1 MPGLLRSLWRA
12 RTYTL
17 VSVATLGIVVGAAA
31 AIFTIFDAV
40 LLEPLP
46 YSDPDRIV
54 MVWID
59 NRAQGYPEDVT
70 SYPSYLDLRAE
81 NDTLQDLAAYAH
93 HVVHLTGDGAPE
105 RLAGAEVSASFFPL
119 LGVEPLLGRYI
130 RAEDEFVAPLDEVVL
145 GYGLW
150 NRRFGGDPA
159 AVGRRVLLDGKPYT
173 VVGIMPE
180 SFRVPDYHD
189 FWVALAPDGD
199 ARTARQSFWL
209 YTIGR
214 LREGVR
220 LEEARADLEVIM
232 ARIEEEHFP
241 STGEMGIVL
250 NRLHDQWVRDVR
262 GALVVLA
269 ASVLSLW
276 LIACSNLSGIALAR
290 AGARQG
296 ELALRQSL
304 GASSGR
310 IASLLLAEGVVIG
323 FLSLPLAG
331 LVATTALKAFES
343 AVESR
348 IAGVP
353 SADWGWNV
361 VLVSGV
367 MALLSGLL
375 FHLAPV
381 IHSSSRDLVSRLK
394 KSGFSGASRHRTRR
408 ALVVSQIALSLVLL
422 VGALLLVRSFLELQR
437 VPVGFDAEGAS
448 SLPLTLRPPGYP
460 EPSRRAQF
468 YERLVERVAAVPG
481 VESVAAVSS
490 VLHGVLS
497 SAAIFTVEGVPVDPN
512 DTEAALFT
520 RATPGYFGTMRI
532 PIVDGRDFDAS
543 DDADGAPVVIVNETM
558 AKQYWPGLSPVGR
571 RMAFGIEHEGE
582 PEWLTVVGVVGD
594 IRQIGLDRA
603 VRLQTFVP
611 LRQSPGS
618 TMELVIRSR
627 LEVPSLFEPIREA
640 IWQMDPELPVASL
653 TPVQQALDERLGDR
667 RRSTFVVGLF
677 AASAVFLSAI
687 GVYGVLAYSVS
698 QRTGELGLRAALGAG
713 KRDLVA
719 LVLGEGVL
727 LVALGLAIG
736 MVAVVPLRGLTAG
749 LLFGVGPFDPP
760 ALLVACGLLSA
771 AAFLACFLPARRAAR
786 IDPSLALR
794 HG

>member
-1 MPGLLRSLWRA
+1 
-12 RTYTL
+12 
-17 VSVATLGIVVGAAA
+17 VVGAAA

-46 YSDPDRIV
+46 YADPERLV

-59 NRAQGYPEDVT
+59 NRAQSYPEDVT
-70 SYPSYLDLRAE
+70 SYPSFLDLRAE
-81 NDTLQDLAAYAH
+81 NETLEDLAAYAH
-93 HVVHLTGDGAPE
+93 HVVHITGGGAPE
-105 RLAGAEVSASFFPL
+105 RLAGAEVSASFFSL
-119 LGVEPLLGRYI
+119 LGVEPLLGRYL
-130 RAEDEFVAPLDEVVL
+130 RAEDEFDAGLDEVVL
-145 GYGLW
+145 SFGLW
-150 NRRFGGDPA
+150 KGRFGGDPSTI
-159 AVGRRVLLDGKPYT
+159 GRKILLDGVPHT
-173 VVGIMPE
+173 VVGIMPG
-180 SFRVPDYHD
+180 SFRVPENHD
-189 FWVALAPDGD
+189 FWLPLAPEEE
-199 ARTARQSFWL
+199 ARSARQSFWL

-214 LREGVR
+214 LREGIR

-241 STGEMGIVL
+241 STGEMGIVV

-269 ASVLSLW
+269 ASVACLW

-310 IASLLLAEGVVIG
+310 IAGMLLAEGVVIG
-323 FLSLPLAG
+323 LLSLPLAAV
-331 LVATTALKAFES
+331 VATTALKAFES

-348 IAGVP
+348 ASGVP
-353 SADWGWNV
+353 SADLGWNLL
-361 VLVSGV
+361 LVSGL
-367 MALLSGLL
+367 MALLSGLF

-381 IHSSSRDLVSRLK
+381 LHTSSRDLVSRLK

-408 ALVVSQIALSLVLL
+408 ALVVGEIALSLVLL

-437 VPVGFDAEGAS
+437 VPVGFEAEGVS

-468 YERLVERVAAVPG
+468 YERLVERVAALPG

-490 VLHGVLS
+490 VLHGML
-497 SAAIFTVEGVPVDPN
+497 SAAATFTVEGVPVDPN

-520 RATPGYFGTMRI
+520 RTTPGYFETMRI
-532 PIVDGRDFDAS
+532 PILHGRDFVAS
-543 DDADGAPVVIVNETM
+543 DDTDGAPVVIVNETM
-558 AKQYWPGLSPVGR
+558 AKRFWPGVSPVGR
-571 RMAFGIEHEGE
+571 RMAFGIEHAGE
-582 PEWLTVVGVVGD
+582 PQWLRVVGVVGD
-594 IRQIGLDRA
+594 VRQIGLDRA

-618 TMELVIRSR
+618 SMELVVRSR
-627 LEVPSLFEPIREA
+627 LEVPLLFEPIREA
-640 IWQMDPELPVASL
+640 IWRMDPELPVASL
-653 TPVQQALDERLGDR
+653 MPVQEALDERLGDR
-667 RRSTFVVGLF
+667 RRSTFVMALF
-677 AASAVFLSAI
+677 AAAALVLAAI
-687 GVYGVLAYSVS
+687 GVYGVLAYSVG
-698 QRTGELGLRAALGAG
+698 QRTGELGLRAAFGA
-713 KRDLVA
+713 RRWDLVT

-727 LVALGLAIG
+727 LVALGLGIG
-736 MVAVVPLRGLTAG
+736 MVAVVPLRVLIAG
-749 LLFGVGPFDPP
+749 LLFGVGPFDPA
-760 ALLVACGLLSA
+760 ALLVASGLLSGV
-771 AAFLACFLPARRAAR
+771 AFLACFLPARRAAR